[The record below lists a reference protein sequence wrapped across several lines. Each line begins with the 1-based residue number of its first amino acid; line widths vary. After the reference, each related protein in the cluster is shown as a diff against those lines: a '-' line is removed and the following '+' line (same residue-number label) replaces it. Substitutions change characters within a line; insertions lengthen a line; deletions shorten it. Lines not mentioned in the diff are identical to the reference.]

1 MNWPLLALVGML
13 GSLLGTWAFVR
24 LMRSSGSGQPIREF
38 GPKIHEHKR
47 GTPTMGG
54 IVILSIFLV
63 LSLISYVMQWHIFSA
78 QAVLLM
84 LATFGFGAI
93 GMIDDLL
100 KVTQQHSK
108 GLLVKYKLILQGI
121 VSFGFVMGLFSL
133 SNFDSTIWIPI
144 VDIHWQV
151 STPLFGLFVTIIFM
165 GMVNAM
171 NLTDGL
177 DGLASGVTLI
187 ILAAYIVLLSIT
199 GIYGDLL
206 GVAILFATILLGFFL
221 FNVHPARIFL
231 GDTGSMAMGGF
242 ITALAIMTKTEI
254 LLLLFAIIPVLEAAS
269 IFLQLTTFKLFRTR
283 IFKVSPLHHHFERAE
298 GVEYE
303 FMLPNIEWPE
313 TRITAVFWGVSA
325 IFAVIGVAVYF
336 IIP

>member
-1 MNWPLLALVGML
+1 
-13 GSLLGTWAFVR
+13 
-24 LMRSSGSGQPIREF
+24 
-38 GPKIHEHKR
+38 
-47 GTPTMGG
+47 MGG
-54 IVILSIFLV
+54 IVILTIFIV
-63 LSLISYVMQWHIFSA
+63 LSLLSYFMEWHIFSA

-84 LATFGFGAI
+84 LATLGFGAI

-100 KVTQQHSK
+100 KISQQHSK
-108 GLLVKYKLILQGI
+108 GLLVKYKLILQAL

-133 SNFDSTIWIPI
+133 TQFDSSIWIPI
-144 VDIHWQV
+144 VDYQLQL
-151 STPLFGLFVTIIFM
+151 SAPLFGVVITLIFM

-187 ILAAYIVLLSIT
+187 ILAAYILLLSIT

-206 GVAILFATILLGFFL
+206 GVAILFATILIGFFL

-269 IFLQLTTFKLFRTR
+269 IFIQLTTYKFFNTR

-298 GVEYE
+298 GVDYE
-303 FMLPNIEWPE
+303 FILPNIEWPE
-313 TRITAVFWGVSA
+313 TRITAVFWGISA
-325 IFAVIGVAVYF
+325 LFASLGIILYF
-336 IIP
+336 FV